1 MLCIK
6 CNQNEGN
13 KASGFCNSCENA
25 ESKRINGVLY
35 LPAAGLLLS
44 LLAGLFSFYG
54 FASEVISYF
63 MKSRMIT
70 WFALGGLVVML
81 VDIVFTAFTAY
92 FFFRQKK
99 GIRKVIIP
107 WYLFGLVYAI
117 YFSFLPSWLFGTYF
131 GQGEIRLLATGI
143 IGVVVWI
150 PYFLY
155 SKRIS
160 EVFSR

>member
-1 MLCIK
+1 MQCIK
-6 CNQNEGN
+6 CNQHEGN

-25 ESKRINGVLY
+25 ERKRINGLLY
-35 LPAAGLLLS
+35 LPAAGLVLS
-44 LLAGLFSFYG
+44 LLAGIFSFYS
-54 FASEVISYF
+54 FTSEVIGYF
-63 MKSRMIT
+63 SNSRIIT
-70 WFALGGLVVML
+70 WYALGGMVVML
-81 VDIVFTAFTAY
+81 ADILFTAFTAY
-92 FFFRQKK
+92 FFFKQKR

-107 WYLFGLVYAI
+107 WYLFGLLYAV
-117 YFSFLPSWLFGTYF
+117 YFSLLPSWLFGSYF